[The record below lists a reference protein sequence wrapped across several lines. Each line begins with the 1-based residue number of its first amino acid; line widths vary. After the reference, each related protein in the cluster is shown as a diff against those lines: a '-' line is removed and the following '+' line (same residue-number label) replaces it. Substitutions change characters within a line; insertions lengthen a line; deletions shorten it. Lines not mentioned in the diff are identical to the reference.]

1 MLLCPYIIR
10 LQYVELLNKLNIAT
24 KDNNNFVMLLYVAIF
39 VVVKITLT
47 IAKVTI
53 KTK

>member
-1 MLLCPYIIR
+1 MLI
-10 LQYVELLNKLNIAT
+10 
-24 KDNNNFVMLLYVAIF
+24 YVAIF

-53 KTK
+53 KTKKANNYGSIRQKKLSKE